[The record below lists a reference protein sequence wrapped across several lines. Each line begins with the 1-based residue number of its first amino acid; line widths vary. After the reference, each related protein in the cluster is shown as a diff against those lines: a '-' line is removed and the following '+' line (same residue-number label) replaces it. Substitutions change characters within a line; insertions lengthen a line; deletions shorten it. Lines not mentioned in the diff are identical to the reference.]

1 MARMGF
7 DSSSIANELADPA
20 DPADPDR
27 PAAPAAPTGPAA
39 APLPRGPSPRFSVL
53 IPLYNKAAYIRGA
66 LQSVMAQTF
75 ADFEV
80 VVVDDGSTDGG
91 ANIVESFRDPRVR
104 LVRQANAGVSVARNT
119 AIEQARGD
127 WVVFLDADDWQHPC
141 FLASLQTVQQQ
152 HPDVHCVA
160 TRYVEFRD
168 EGGAAPA
175 GWDLP
180 AGPPPVERIDDL
192 AARWMRGA
200 SLFTGSVAV
209 RRALLRDMQPC
220 FRPGESFGEDLELWF
235 RISERT
241 PIALAT
247 VPLVGYRTHVH
258 GSLTRRDDARGLPPW
273 VDRMR
278 QRVTAPGFDGERR
291 RSALVLIAQFRVGL
305 ARDALAAGRRAQALG
320 LLLQAHHAVGSRRW
334 WFTAFMACWPADW
347 ADGYLQHGP
356 RPAGV
361 ACPLANL
368 QPS

>member
-1 MARMGF
+1 MGF

-20 DPADPDR
+20 DPDR
-27 PAAPAAPTGPAA
+27 PPAPAGSAA

-91 ANIVESFRDPRVR
+91 ADIVESFRDPRVR
-104 LVRQANAGVSVARNT
+104 LLRQANAGVSVARNT
-119 AIEQARGD
+119 AIEQARGE
-127 WVVFLDADDWQHPC
+127 WVVFLDADDWQHPR
-141 FLASLQTVQQQ
+141 FLAALEALQQL
-152 HPDVHCVA
+152 HPEVHCVA

-168 EGGAAPA
+168 EGGVPPVC
-175 GWDLP
+175 WELP
-180 AGPPPVERIDDL
+180 AGPAPVERIDDL

-209 RRALLRDMQPC
+209 RRSLLREMQPC

-235 RISERT
+235 RLSERT

-278 QRVTAPGFDGERR
+278 QRVTAPGFDAARR
-291 RSALVLIAQFRVGL
+291 RSALALIAQFRLSL
-305 ARDALAAGRRAQALG
+305 ARDALAAGRRTRAMG
-320 LLLQAHHAVGSRRW
+320 LLVQAHHAVGSRRW
-334 WFTAFMACWPADW
+334 WFTAFMACWPAEW
-347 ADGYLQHGP
+347 AGGYLQSGP

-361 ACPLANL
+361 ARPLANL